1 MKFNWGTG
9 ILLFIILFLLSA
21 GVFIGFAMRQDVN
34 LVHKDYYKKGVDHSE
49 QMRVAKRSAEFE
61 HAVRTRLTEEFLLVE
76 VAQSLA
82 VAIDSGEML
91 LYRPS
96 SSRLDIRL
104 SLTMPDTLLEISR
117 EQLIHGRYILQF
129 HWFSD
134 GLEYRT
140 EEDLFVQ

>member
-21 GVFIGFAMRQDVN
+21 GVFIGFAMRQEIN
-34 LVHKDYYKKGVDHSE
+34 LVHQDYYKKGVDHSE
-49 QMRVAKRSAEFE
+49 QMRVTERSATFE
-61 HAVRTRLTEEFLLVE
+61 HAIRTRQTNDLLLIEVEES
-76 VAQSLA
+76 VALE
-82 VAIDSGEML
+82 IDSGDMI

-96 SSRLDIRL
+96 SSKLDIRL

-129 HWFSD
+129 HWFSE

-140 EEDLFVQ
+140 EEEVFIR